1 MQSPVIIQVDKKDS
15 IPTNQLKNGDMIYI
29 KETGEFGVFMN
40 NNFIRYGAPIETV
53 VEEKIKKN
61 NKRRGR

>member
-40 NNFIRYGAPIETV
+40 NNFIRYV
-53 VEEKIKKN
+53 KKIQ
-61 NKRRGR
+61 KRLYYSQGRAY